1 MKKRVYSKRIAAIG
15 MAAAM
20 TVGMHTGAFANDD
33 VSGGNNIESVG
44 GSDARNSDNNSVG
57 SASESSSETDFND
70 SEEEE
75 IGKDNAEDSEDNGE
89 EADKEENSSK
99 GEKDNAGEGKEE
111 SSAGDENKEENAE
124 EPKEEVKE
132 EPKEEVKEET
142 KEEVKEETKEEVK
155 EEVKEETKEEEKTDK
170 IAQGEAATLE
180 AMENAAVF
188 AGLGQR
194 QINGVCITLPDEY
207 RYAVIKS
214 VEFNGKEYYSTYTG
228 DGNLWIY
235 CGGNATDNWNGIT
248 TAKLN
253 VYIGMWSTE
262 SIDIDLSY
270 NVTSRNWVYYNSSVR
285 ETAPVFNEAD
295 ANDVPVEY
303 VCSNGHD
310 HARGSVKATFN
321 NPTPVKNSEG
331 KWTVTGTVTEESIG
345 EPTWGENDEN
355 NHVYVGHNIPETGV
369 KTVTFEYKAGKWCAN
384 ENIQLMFNCQTEAE
398 GLPLTYYIRFDG
410 TANPEHNALSTGN
423 EKYSPVG
430 DGYTIYN
437 PAEEGV
443 DGDST
448 RETSTAELS
457 AKVVGSAPLT
467 GEGLKIS
474 GMPSEESIINVN
486 FLRGKGIKAKNTKT
500 GEIFTV
506 PTTQEGLNKLLEN
519 GGSFAVNWY
528 IIKDQYD
535 DNWDSYIN
543 DSHISYHVDGSLT
556 YTPGKTPEV
565 VTVPETV
572 EANLKLKCDS
582 DKAHSDIDGG
592 IITVDSSK
600 STLVNENGT
609 YKFIAKAKLSS
620 ADYGKLDAKAKEKWG
635 KEHTRKTTNNEFELE
650 FVRDEKGHWS
660 KPTVTVNYEC
670 EKTTPVTP
678 VEINLSV
685 GVNLHCITDD
695 DHADITATPIA
706 LTTTPT
712 SEEIANGVIVRTVS
726 LKDLYAGYDDKAKT
740 DWKSKHERETKDETV
755 TVTFTF
761 DNGVWTADPITID
774 YKAVNDFPATLNL
787 NAKVKLVCTEDSAHK
802 AIEDIN
808 IPLEFDATTDNF
820 VTIGKKFQVKKNVEL
835 KDLYTSY
842 DNRVFTEWGKEHT
855 RETTDEKFEV
865 TFTFDSENT
874 EAGWT
879 SEPVVIEYKCEK
891 GNGGGGGT
899 GGEETPAIPKVL
911 GKTVKLH
918 CTTENSGHKDME
930 GTLELST
937 DGLEAVKSDA
947 GYTLAL
953 TVAEKDYSK
962 FDETVK
968 AWDKDHER
976 ATKDTF
982 TLTYVYDKESGTWV
996 NNDEIVINYACKNGG
1011 GQTGE
1016 EETPAIPKALRKTVK
1031 LHCTTENSGHKDM
1044 EGTLELSTDGLEAVK
1059 SDAGYTLAL
1068 TVAEKDYSKFDETV
1082 KAWDKDHERATKD
1095 TFTLTYVYDKES
1107 GTWVNNDEIVIN
1119 YACKNGG
1126 GNSDGGDSDGGSSGG
1141 GGKKGDIT
1149 GGDVTIED
1157 NKTPLSELP
1166 DVHEEAE
1173 ILEEDVP
1180 LAELPEIPEEVEI
1193 AEEEV
1198 PLAEAPVE
1206 EKVELGEAPA
1216 TGDMNS
1222 MGLYT
1227 SAMAA
1232 ALAALAFVSRKK
1244 KKNS

>member
-44 GSDARNSDNNSVG
+44 GSDAGNSDNNSVG
-57 SASESSSETDFND
+57 SASESGSETDFND
-70 SEEEE
+70 SEKEE
-75 IGKDNAEDSEDNGE
+75 IGKDNGEVSEDNGE
-89 EADKEENSSK
+89 EANKEENNSE
-99 GEKDNAGEGKEE
+99 GEKDNAGEGEEE
-111 SSAGDENKEENAE
+111 SSAGNENKEENAE

-132 EPKEEVKEET
+132 EPKEEVKEEP
-142 KEEVKEETKEEVK
+142 KEEVK

-180 AMENAAVF
+180 AMENAAV
-188 AGLGQR
+188 LGIYDR
-194 QINGVCITLPDEY
+194 KEISGVCIYLPSGYSTTD
-207 RYAVIKS
+207 IKS
-214 VEFNGKEYYSTYTG
+214 VEFNGVKYTYIDKDYYNNYV
-228 DGNLWIY
+228 WFY
-235 CGGNATDNWNGIT
+235 CGGSRDDNWGKIT

-253 VYIGMWSTE
+253 VYTGMWSTE

-270 NVTSRNWVYYNSSVR
+270 NGISRNWVYYNSSVR

-303 VCSNGHD
+303 VCNHSHS
-310 HARGSVKATFN
+310 HAMGSVKATFN

-369 KTVTFEYKAGKWCAN
+369 KTVTFEYKAGKWYAN

-410 TANPEHNALSTGN
+410 TANPERNALSTGN

-443 DGDST
+443 DGDSI

-457 AKVVGSAPLT
+457 AKVVASAPLT

-535 DNWDSYIN
+535 DNINSYYG
-543 DSHISYHVDGSLT
+543 DPLVSYHIDGSLT

-660 KPTVTVNYEC
+660 TPTITVNYGC
-670 EKTTPVTP
+670 QTT
-678 VEINLSV
+678 
-685 GVNLHCITDD
+685 
-695 DHADITATPIA
+695 
-706 LTTTPT
+706 
-712 SEEIANGVIVRTVS
+712 
-726 LKDLYAGYDDKAKT
+726 
-740 DWKSKHERETKDETV
+740 
-755 TVTFTF
+755 
-761 DNGVWTADPITID
+761 
-774 YKAVNDFPATLNL
+774 
-787 NAKVKLVCTEDSAHK
+787 
-802 AIEDIN
+802 
-808 IPLEFDATTDNF
+808 
-820 VTIGKKFQVKKNVEL
+820 
-835 KDLYTSY
+835 
-842 DNRVFTEWGKEHT
+842 
-855 RETTDEKFEV
+855 
-865 TFTFDSENT
+865 
-874 EAGWT
+874 
-879 SEPVVIEYKCEK
+879 
-891 GNGGGGGT
+891 
-899 GGEETPAIPKVL
+899 TPAIPKAL

-918 CTTENSGHKDME
+918 CTTENSGHEDME

-1011 GQTGE
+1011 GQTGG
-1016 EETPAIPKALRKTVK
+1016 EETPAIPKVLGKTVK

-1044 EGTLELSTDGLEAVK
+1044 EGTLELSTDGLKAVK

-1222 MGLYT
+1222 VGLYT

>member
-33 VSGGNNIESVG
+33 VSGGNDIESVG
-44 GSDARNSDNNSVG
+44 GSNAGNSDNNDG
-57 SASESSSETDFND
+57 ENASESSSETDFND

-132 EPKEEVKEET
+132 EPKEEVKEEI
-142 KEEVKEETKEEVK
+142 KDETKK
-155 EEVKEETKEEEKTDK
+155 EEKTDK

-180 AMENAAVF
+180 AMENAAV
-188 AGLGQR
+188 LGIYDR
-194 QINGVCITLPDEY
+194 KEINGICIYLPSGYSTTD
-207 RYAVIKS
+207 IKS
-214 VEFNGKEYYSTYTG
+214 VEFNGVKYTNIYKDYYNNYV
-228 DGNLWIY
+228 WFY
-235 CGGNATDNWNGIT
+235 CGGSRDDNWGKIT

-270 NVTSRNWVYYNSSVR
+270 NGVSRNWVYYNSSVR

-303 VCSNGHD
+303 VCNHSHS
-310 HARGSVKATFN
+310 HAMGSVKATFN

-369 KTVTFEYKAGKWCAN
+369 KTVTFEYKAGKWYAN

-410 TANPEHNALSTGN
+410 TANPERNALSTGN
-423 EKYSPVG
+423 ENYSPVG
-430 DGYTIYN
+430 RGTQYSIYN

-443 DGDST
+443 DGNGMK
-448 RETSTAELS
+448 ETSTAELS
-457 AKVVGSAPLT
+457 GKVVDSAPLT
-467 GEGLKIS
+467 GEGIKIS
-474 GMPSEESIINVN
+474 GMPSVNDIVNVN

-506 PTTQEGLNKLLEN
+506 PTTQEGLDKLLEN

-528 IIKDQYD
+528 VIKDQYD
-535 DNWDSYIN
+535 DNINSYYG
-543 DSHISYHVDGSLT
+543 DPLVSYHIDGSLT
-556 YTPGKTPEV
+556 YTPGKTPEEV
-565 VTVPETV
+565 KVPETV
-572 EANLKLKCDS
+572 EANLKLQCVTDET
-582 DKAHSDIDGG
+582 HGVIDGG

-600 STLVNENGT
+600 STLINENGT
-609 YKFIAKAKLSS
+609 YKFIAKAKLNKSQ
-620 ADYGKLDAKAKEKWG
+620 YETLDAKAKKEWG
-635 KEHTRKTTNNEFELE
+635 KEHTRNTTANEFELV
-650 FVRDEKGHWS
+650 FVRDATGHWS

-706 LTTTPT
+706 LTATPT
-712 SEEIANGVIVRTVS
+712 SEEIANGVIVRNVS
-726 LKDLYAGYDDKAKT
+726 LKDLYAGYDNEVAT

-755 TVTFTF
+755 TVTFTS
-761 DNGVWTADPITID
+761 DNGVWTAKPITIN
-774 YKAVNDFPATLNL
+774 YKAVNDFPASLNL
-787 NAKVKLVCTEDSAHK
+787 NAKVKLVCTEDGDHK

-808 IPLEFDATTDNF
+808 IPLKFDATTDSF
-820 VTIGKKFQVKKNVEL
+820 DTIGKKFQVKKNVEL

-899 GGEETPAIPKVL
+899 GEEETPVIPATL
-911 GKTVKLH
+911 GKTVRLH
-918 CTTENSGHKDME
+918 CTTENSGHIDME
-930 GTLELST
+930 DTLELST
-937 DGLEAVKSDA
+937 DGLEFVKTDA

-953 TVAEKDYSK
+953 TLAEKDYSK

-982 TLTYVYDKESGTWV
+982 TLTYVYDKESKTWV
-996 NNDEIVINYACKNGG
+996 NNDEIVINYSCKNGG
-1011 GQTGE
+1011 GQTE
-1016 EETPAIPKALRKTVK
+1016 EVPVIPEILGKTVR
-1031 LHCTTENSGHKDM
+1031 LHCTTANSGHEDM
-1044 EGTLELSTDGLEAVK
+1044 EGTLELSTDGLEIVK
-1059 SDAGYTLAL
+1059 TDAGYTLAL
-1068 TVAEKDYSKFDETV
+1068 TLSEKDYSKFDETV

-1095 TFTLTYVYDKES
+1095 TFTLTYVYDKENK
-1107 GTWVNNDEIVIN
+1107 TWVNNDEIVIN
-1119 YACKNGG
+1119 YACKNSDDGGNGG
-1126 GNSDGGDSDGGSSGG
+1126 GNNGGGSSGG

-1149 GGDVTIED
+1149 GGDVTIDD
-1157 NKTPLSELP
+1157 NKTPLAELP
-1166 DVHEEAE
+1166 VEEETVE
-1173 ILEEDVP
+1173 IPKEDVP
-1180 LAELPEIPEEVEI
+1180 LAELPAEEETVEIP
-1193 AEEEV
+1193 EEEV

-1222 MGLYT
+1222 LGLYT

-1232 ALAALAFVSRKK
+1232 ALAALALSRKK

>member
-20 TVGMHTGAFANDD
+20 TVGMHTGVFANDD

-44 GSDARNSDNNSVG
+44 GSDARNSDNNSGG

-124 EPKEEVKE
+124 EPKEETKEEVKE
-132 EPKEEVKEET
+132 EPKEEVKDET
-142 KEEVKEETKEEVK
+142 KK
-155 EEVKEETKEEEKTDK
+155 EEKTDK

-180 AMENAAVF
+180 AMENVAVF

-194 QINGVCITLPDEY
+194 QIKGVCITLPDEY
-207 RYAVIKS
+207 RYAAIKS
-214 VEFNGKEYYSTYTG
+214 VEFNGKEYYSNYTG

-235 CGGNATDNWNGIT
+235 CGGSRDDNWSGIT

-303 VCSNGHD
+303 VCNHSHS
-310 HARGSVKATFN
+310 HASGSVKATFN

-345 EPTWGENDEN
+345 EPTWGENDAN

-410 TANPEHNALSTGN
+410 TANPERNALSTGN

-448 RETSTAELS
+448 RETSAAELS

-535 DNWDSYIN
+535 DSWDSYIN

-556 YTPGKTPEV
+556 YTPGKTPEEV
-565 VTVPETV
+565 KVPEEV
-572 EANLKLKCDS
+572 EVNLKLKCDS
-582 DKAHSDIDGG
+582 DKSHSEIDGG
-592 IITVDSSK
+592 RITVDSSK

-609 YKFIAKAKLSS
+609 YKFIAKAKLSD
-620 ADYGKLDAKAKEKWG
+620 ANYATLDAKANSVWK

-660 KPTVTVNYEC
+660 TPTVTVNYGC
-670 EKTTPVTP
+670 QT
-678 VEINLSV
+678 
-685 GVNLHCITDD
+685 
-695 DHADITATPIA
+695 
-706 LTTTPT
+706 
-712 SEEIANGVIVRTVS
+712 
-726 LKDLYAGYDDKAKT
+726 
-740 DWKSKHERETKDETV
+740 
-755 TVTFTF
+755 
-761 DNGVWTADPITID
+761 
-774 YKAVNDFPATLNL
+774 
-787 NAKVKLVCTEDSAHK
+787 
-802 AIEDIN
+802 
-808 IPLEFDATTDNF
+808 
-820 VTIGKKFQVKKNVEL
+820 
-835 KDLYTSY
+835 
-842 DNRVFTEWGKEHT
+842 
-855 RETTDEKFEV
+855 
-865 TFTFDSENT
+865 
-874 EAGWT
+874 
-879 SEPVVIEYKCEK
+879 
-891 GNGGGGGT
+891 
-899 GGEETPAIPKVL
+899 TPAIPKAL

-930 GTLELST
+930 DTLELST

-982 TLTYVYDKESGTWV
+982 TLTYVYDKESGTWI
-996 NNDEIVINYACKNGG
+996 NNDEIVINYACKNNGGGGG

-1016 EETPAIPKALRKTVK
+1016 EETPAIPKVLGKTVK

-1044 EGTLELSTDGLEAVK
+1044 EGTLELSTDGLKAVKSDAGYTLALTVAEKDYSKFDETVKAWDKDHERATKDTFTLTYVYDKESGTWINNDEIVINYACKNNGGGGGGQTGEEETPAIPKVLGKTVKLHCTTENSGHKDMEGTLELSTDGLKAVK

-1166 DVHEEAE
+1166 DVHEETE

>member
-44 GSDARNSDNNSVG
+44 GSDAGNSDNNSVG
-57 SASESSSETDFND
+57 SASESGSETDFND

-75 IGKDNAEDSEDNGE
+75 IGKDNGEVSEDNGE
-89 EADKEENSSK
+89 EANKEENNSE
-99 GEKDNAGEGKEE
+99 GEKDNAGEGEEE
-111 SSAGDENKEENAE
+111 SSAGNENKEENAE
-124 EPKEEVKE
+124 EPKEE
-132 EPKEEVKEET
+132 P
-142 KEEVKEETKEEVK
+142 KEEVK

-180 AMENAAVF
+180 AMENAAV
-188 AGLGQR
+188 LGIYDR
-194 QINGVCITLPDEY
+194 KEINGICIYLPSGYSTTD
-207 RYAVIKS
+207 IKS
-214 VEFNGKEYYSTYTG
+214 VEFNGVKHTDIYKDYYNNYV
-228 DGNLWIY
+228 WFY
-235 CGGNATDNWNGIT
+235 CGGSRDDNWGKIT

-270 NVTSRNWVYYNSSVR
+270 NRISRNWVYYNSSVR

-295 ANDVPVEY
+295 ANNVPVEY
-303 VCSNGHD
+303 VCNHSHN
-310 HARGSVKATFN
+310 HAMGSVKATFN

-410 TANPEHNALSTGN
+410 TANPERNALSTGN

-457 AKVVGSAPLT
+457 AKVVASAPLT

-474 GMPSEESIINVN
+474 GMPSKESIINVN

-535 DNWDSYIN
+535 DSWDSYIN

-620 ADYGKLDAKAKEKWG
+620 ANYGKLDAKAKEKWG

-660 KPTVTVNYEC
+660 TPTVTVNYGC
-670 EKTTPVTP
+670 Q
-678 VEINLSV
+678 
-685 GVNLHCITDD
+685 
-695 DHADITATPIA
+695 
-706 LTTTPT
+706 TTTPAIPKVLEKT
-712 SEEIANGVIVRTVS
+712 VKLHCTTENSGHEDMEENLALSTDG
-726 LKDLYAGYDDKAKT
+726 LKAVKSDAGYTLALKVAEKDY
-740 DWKSKHERETKDETV
+740 SKFDETV
-755 TVTFTF
+755 KAWDKDHERTTKDTFTLTYVYNKES
-761 DNGVWTADPITID
+761 DTW
-774 YKAVNDFPATLNL
+774 VNNDEI
-787 NAKVKLVCTEDSAHK
+787 V
-802 AIEDIN
+802 IN
-808 IPLEFDATTDNF
+808 YAC
-820 VTIGKKFQVKKNVEL
+820 K
-835 KDLYTSY
+835 
-842 DNRVFTEWGKEHT
+842 
-855 RETTDEKFEV
+855 
-865 TFTFDSENT
+865 
-874 EAGWT
+874 
-879 SEPVVIEYKCEK
+879 
-891 GNGGGGGT
+891 NGGGGGGQT

-953 TVAEKDYSK
+953 TVTEKDYSK

-996 NNDEIVINYACKNGG
+996 NNDEIVINYACKN
-1011 GQTGE
+1011 
-1016 EETPAIPKALRKTVK
+1016 
-1031 LHCTTENSGHKDM
+1031 
-1044 EGTLELSTDGLEAVK
+1044 
-1059 SDAGYTLAL
+1059 
-1068 TVAEKDYSKFDETV
+1068 
-1082 KAWDKDHERATKD
+1082 
-1095 TFTLTYVYDKES
+1095 
-1107 GTWVNNDEIVIN
+1107 
-1119 YACKNGG
+1119 NGG

-1198 PLAEAPVE
+1198 PLVEAPVE

>member
-1 MKKRVYSKRIAAIG
+1 MKKRVYSKRIAAVG

-44 GSDARNSDNNSVG
+44 GSDAGNSDNNSVG
-57 SASESSSETDFND
+57 SASESGSETDFND
-70 SEEEE
+70 SEKEE
-75 IGKDNAEDSEDNGE
+75 IGKDNGEVSEDNGE
-89 EADKEENSSK
+89 EANKEENNSE
-99 GEKDNAGEGKEE
+99 GEKDNAGEGEEE
-111 SSAGDENKEENAE
+111 SSAGNENKEENAE
-124 EPKEEVKE
+124 KPKEEVKE
-132 EPKEEVKEET
+132 EP
-142 KEEVKEETKEEVK
+142 KEEVK

-180 AMENAAVF
+180 AMENAAV
-188 AGLGQR
+188 LGIYDR
-194 QINGVCITLPDEY
+194 KEINGVCIYLPSGYSTTD
-207 RYAVIKS
+207 IKS
-214 VEFNGKEYYSTYTG
+214 VEFNGVKYTG
-228 DGNLWIY
+228 TYKDYYNNYVWFY
-235 CGGNATDNWNGIT
+235 CGGSRDDNWGKIT

-270 NVTSRNWVYYNSSVR
+270 NGISRNWVYYNSSVR

-303 VCSNGHD
+303 VCNHSHS
-310 HARGSVKATFN
+310 HAMGSVKATFN

-345 EPTWGENDEN
+345 EPTWGENDAN

-369 KTVTFEYKAGKWCAN
+369 KTVTFEYKAGKWYAN

-410 TANPEHNALSTGN
+410 TANPERNALSTGN

-443 DGDST
+443 DGDSI

-528 IIKDQYD
+528 VIKDQYD
-535 DNWDSYIN
+535 DNINSYYG
-543 DSHISYHVDGSLT
+543 DPLVSYHIDGSLT

-620 ADYGKLDAKAKEKWG
+620 ANYGKLDAKAKEKWG

-660 KPTVTVNYEC
+660 TPTVTVNYGC
-670 EKTTPVTP
+670 QTT
-678 VEINLSV
+678 
-685 GVNLHCITDD
+685 
-695 DHADITATPIA
+695 
-706 LTTTPT
+706 
-712 SEEIANGVIVRTVS
+712 
-726 LKDLYAGYDDKAKT
+726 
-740 DWKSKHERETKDETV
+740 
-755 TVTFTF
+755 
-761 DNGVWTADPITID
+761 
-774 YKAVNDFPATLNL
+774 
-787 NAKVKLVCTEDSAHK
+787 
-802 AIEDIN
+802 
-808 IPLEFDATTDNF
+808 
-820 VTIGKKFQVKKNVEL
+820 
-835 KDLYTSY
+835 
-842 DNRVFTEWGKEHT
+842 
-855 RETTDEKFEV
+855 
-865 TFTFDSENT
+865 
-874 EAGWT
+874 
-879 SEPVVIEYKCEK
+879 
-891 GNGGGGGT
+891 
-899 GGEETPAIPKVL
+899 TPAIPKVL
-911 GKTVKLH
+911 EKTVKLH

-937 DGLEAVKSDA
+937 DGLKAVKSDA

-953 TVAEKDYSK
+953 K
-962 FDETVK
+962 
-968 AWDKDHER
+968 
-976 ATKDTF
+976 
-982 TLTYVYDKESGTWV
+982 
-996 NNDEIVINYACKNGG
+996 
-1011 GQTGE
+1011 
-1016 EETPAIPKALRKTVK
+1016 
-1031 LHCTTENSGHKDM
+1031 
-1044 EGTLELSTDGLEAVK
+1044 
-1059 SDAGYTLAL
+1059 
-1068 TVAEKDYSKFDETV
+1068 VAEKDYSKFDETV

-1166 DVHEEAE
+1166 DVHKEVE
-1173 ILEEDVP
+1173 IPEEDVP

-1198 PLAEAPVE
+1198 PLVEAPVE

>member
-1 MKKRVYSKRIAAIG
+1 
-15 MAAAM
+15 
-20 TVGMHTGAFANDD
+20 
-33 VSGGNNIESVG
+33 
-44 GSDARNSDNNSVG
+44 
-57 SASESSSETDFND
+57 
-70 SEEEE
+70 
-75 IGKDNAEDSEDNGE
+75 
-89 EADKEENSSK
+89 
-99 GEKDNAGEGKEE
+99 
-111 SSAGDENKEENAE
+111 
-124 EPKEEVKE
+124 
-132 EPKEEVKEET
+132 
-142 KEEVKEETKEEVK
+142 
-155 EEVKEETKEEEKTDK
+155 
-170 IAQGEAATLE
+170 
-180 AMENAAVF
+180 MENIAVF
-188 AGLGQR
+188 AGLGQKK
-194 QINGVCITLPDEY
+194 INGVCITLPDEY

-253 VYIGMWSTE
+253 VYTDRWSTE

-303 VCSNGHD
+303 VCNHSHS
-310 HARGSVKATFN
+310 HVRGSVKATFN

-369 KTVTFEYKAGKWCAN
+369 KTVTFEYKAGKWYAN

-410 TANPEHNALSTGN
+410 TANPERNALSTGN

-506 PTTQEGLNKLLEN
+506 STTQEGLNKLLEN

-535 DNWDSYIN
+535 DSWDSYIK
-543 DSHISYHVDGSLT
+543 DSYISYHVDGSLT
-556 YTPGKTPEV
+556 YTPGKTPEEV
-565 VTVPETV
+565 KVPEEV
-572 EANLKLKCDS
+572 EVNLKLKCDF
-582 DKAHSDIDGG
+582 DKSHSEIDGG
-592 IITVDSSK
+592 RITVDSSK

-609 YKFIAKAKLSS
+609 YKFIAKAKLSD
-620 ADYGKLDAKAKEKWG
+620 ANYATLDAKANSVWK

-650 FVRDEKGHWS
+650 FVRDELGHWS
-660 KPTVTVNYEC
+660 TPTITVNYGCQKTTPVVPIDPLEIKLNVGVKLHC
-670 EKTTPVTP
+670 TTDDDHADVDEASIPLTADINDITLVNGVPTIVKNVSLTERYAGYDDTSKAAWGTTHIRETNDDKVRVEFKAVNRTWTAEPITINYKTVKTTPVTP
-678 VEINLSV
+678 I
-685 GVNLHCITDD
+685 
-695 DHADITATPIA
+695 
-706 LTTTPT
+706 PT
-712 SEEIANGVIVRTVS
+712 S
-726 LKDLYAGYDDKAKT
+726 LK
-740 DWKSKHERETKDETV
+740 
-755 TVTFTF
+755 
-761 DNGVWTADPITID
+761 
-774 YKAVNDFPATLNL
+774 L
-787 NAKVKLVCTEDSAHK
+787 NAKVKLVCTKDDSHDD
-802 AIEDIN
+802 IEN
-808 IPLEFDATTDNF
+808 IDVPLTVNVTKDSF
-820 VTIGKKFQVKKNVEL
+820 VKVDGGKKLQVKAMVNL
-835 KDLYTSY
+835 ADLYASY
-842 DNRVFTEWGKEHT
+842 DNKAVAEWAKEHKRVT
-855 RETTDEKFEV
+855 EYEKVEV
-865 TFTFDSENT
+865 TFTFDSENAA
-874 EAGWT
+874 AGWT
-879 SEPVVIEYKCEK
+879 SEPIHIEYECEK
-891 GNGGGGGT
+891 GNGGGGGGQT
-899 GGEETPAIPKVL
+899 GEEETPAIPKVL

-937 DGLEAVKSDA
+937 DGLKAVKSDA

-982 TLTYVYDKESGTWV
+982 TLTYVYDKESGTWA

-1011 GQTGE
+1011 GQTG
-1016 EETPAIPKALRKTVK
+1016 
-1031 LHCTTENSGHKDM
+1031 
-1044 EGTLELSTDGLEAVK
+1044 
-1059 SDAGYTLAL
+1059 
-1068 TVAEKDYSKFDETV
+1068 
-1082 KAWDKDHERATKD
+1082 
-1095 TFTLTYVYDKES
+1095 
-1107 GTWVNNDEIVIN
+1107 
-1119 YACKNGG
+1119 
-1126 GNSDGGDSDGGSSGG
+1126 
-1141 GGKKGDIT
+1141 
-1149 GGDVTIED
+1149 
-1157 NKTPLSELP
+1157 
-1166 DVHEEAE
+1166 
-1173 ILEEDVP
+1173 
-1180 LAELPEIPEEVEI
+1180 
-1193 AEEEV
+1193 
-1198 PLAEAPVE
+1198 
-1206 EKVELGEAPA
+1206 
-1216 TGDMNS
+1216 
-1222 MGLYT
+1222 
-1227 SAMAA
+1227 
-1232 ALAALAFVSRKK
+1232 
-1244 KKNS
+1244 

>member
-1 MKKRVYSKRIAAIG
+1 
-15 MAAAM
+15 
-20 TVGMHTGAFANDD
+20 
-33 VSGGNNIESVG
+33 
-44 GSDARNSDNNSVG
+44 
-57 SASESSSETDFND
+57 
-70 SEEEE
+70 
-75 IGKDNAEDSEDNGE
+75 
-89 EADKEENSSK
+89 
-99 GEKDNAGEGKEE
+99 
-111 SSAGDENKEENAE
+111 
-124 EPKEEVKE
+124 
-132 EPKEEVKEET
+132 
-142 KEEVKEETKEEVK
+142 
-155 EEVKEETKEEEKTDK
+155 
-170 IAQGEAATLE
+170 
-180 AMENAAVF
+180 MENAAV
-188 AGLGQR
+188 LGIYDR
-194 QINGVCITLPDEY
+194 KEINGVCIYLPSGYSTTD
-207 RYAVIKS
+207 IKS
-214 VEFNGKEYYSTYTG
+214 VEFNGVKYTNIYKDYYNNYV
-228 DGNLWIY
+228 WFY
-235 CGGNATDNWNGIT
+235 CGGSRDDNWGKIT

-253 VYIGMWSTE
+253 VYIGIWSTE

-270 NVTSRNWVYYNSSVR
+270 NGISRNWVYYNSSVR

-303 VCSNGHD
+303 VCNHSHS
-310 HARGSVKATFN
+310 HAMGSVKATFN

-345 EPTWGENDEN
+345 EPTWGENDAN

-369 KTVTFEYKAGKWCAN
+369 KTVTFEYKAGKWYAN

-410 TANPEHNALSTGN
+410 TANPERNALSTGN

-474 GMPSEESIINVN
+474 GMPSKESIINVN

-535 DNWDSYIN
+535 DNINSYYG
-543 DSHISYHVDGSLT
+543 DPLVSYHIDGSLT

-582 DKAHSDIDGG
+582 DKAHSEIDGG
-592 IITVDSSK
+592 RITVDSSK

-609 YKFIAKAKLSS
+609 YKFIAKAKLSD
-620 ADYGKLDAKAKEKWG
+620 ANYATLDAKANSVWK

-660 KPTVTVNYEC
+660 TPTVTVNYGC
-670 EKTTPVTP
+670 QTT
-678 VEINLSV
+678 
-685 GVNLHCITDD
+685 
-695 DHADITATPIA
+695 
-706 LTTTPT
+706 
-712 SEEIANGVIVRTVS
+712 
-726 LKDLYAGYDDKAKT
+726 
-740 DWKSKHERETKDETV
+740 
-755 TVTFTF
+755 
-761 DNGVWTADPITID
+761 
-774 YKAVNDFPATLNL
+774 
-787 NAKVKLVCTEDSAHK
+787 
-802 AIEDIN
+802 
-808 IPLEFDATTDNF
+808 
-820 VTIGKKFQVKKNVEL
+820 
-835 KDLYTSY
+835 
-842 DNRVFTEWGKEHT
+842 
-855 RETTDEKFEV
+855 
-865 TFTFDSENT
+865 
-874 EAGWT
+874 
-879 SEPVVIEYKCEK
+879 
-891 GNGGGGGT
+891 
-899 GGEETPAIPKVL
+899 TPAIPKAL
-911 GKTVKLH
+911 GKAVKLH

-937 DGLEAVKSDA
+937 DGLKAVKSDA

-976 ATKDTF
+976 TTKDTF

-1011 GQTGE
+1011 GQTGG
-1016 EETPAIPKALRKTVK
+1016 EETPAIPKALGKTVK

-1044 EGTLELSTDGLEAVK
+1044 EDTLELSTDGLKAVK

-1082 KAWDKDHERATKD
+1082 KAWDKDHERTTKD

-1166 DVHEEAE
+1166 DVHKEAE
-1173 ILEEDVP
+1173 IPEEDVP

-1198 PLAEAPVE
+1198 PLVEAPVE

-1222 MGLYT
+1222 VGLYT